1 MLQGPRSAQGTPSA
15 QGTQAHDFHWT
26 LRSRFGAKNCWRRER
41 ADAWH
46 KCQSRLEER
55 LLANARIN
63 TNKQVYNT
71 LVGYVHT
78 QCLPS
83 DKAARDAFSRHL
95 GRRATLSEFRAL
107 DEDELVAPGALVV
120 ICVMPKHAIEP
131 PRERLVAKAPPA
143 NLGEMERIEYMLAHP
158 ARPIK
163 ERVGPKPTNP
173 HYVCRNCT
181 RRGHYTNHC
190 PWKGGGL
197 AMTRTE
203 REAQAPT
210 QYPTGIP
217 KARLRRVEAE
227 CDEAQNNAQMDMRAR
242 TLVDKESGATYSHD
256 FSDAT
261 RWEAYVRHRRLNER
275 PTRMLKRKRD

>member
-1 MLQGPRSAQGTPSA
+1 MSQGSHSAQA
-15 QGTQAHDFHWT
+15 QAHYFHWT
-26 LRSRFGAKNCWRRER
+26 LRSRLGTKNCWRRER
-41 ADAWH
+41 VDVWH
-46 KCQSRLEER
+46 KCQARLEAR
-55 LLANARIN
+55 LLANARVN
-63 TNKQVYNT
+63 TNKQVHNT
-71 LVGYVHT
+71 LVGHVHP
-78 QCLPS
+78 QCMPTEG
-83 DKAARDAFSRHL
+83 AARDALARRL
-95 GRRATLSEFRAL
+95 GQRSTLAEFQAL
-107 DEDELVAPGALVV
+107 DEDEMVAPGALVV
-120 ICVMPKHAIEP
+120 ICVMPKHAVNP

-143 NLGEMERIEYMLAHP
+143 NLSEMERIEYMLAHP

-181 RRGHYTNHC
+181 RRGHYSNQC

-210 QYPTGIP
+210 PFTTGIP
-217 KARLRRVEAE
+217 KARLQRVEAE
-227 CDEAQNNAQMDMRAR
+227 RSGTQMDAKTGADAQAR